1 MNMDF
6 WRYFFGNFFNFIRG
20 FFSKFL
26 VGVQFVFLSVFVI
39 KFTNYVGA
47 GAITELIATGKGEDF
62 VADVL
67 FVNYCLGIFL
77 SCITSILFGLT
88 ISELIGRI
96 YRCEPFNYM
105 MNLRTKKDV
114 ETFLVLKHPFV
125 YVVNFLVPMATIGLI
140 IYLTTY
146 TTFFKCLLGFLAYA
160 FGHVV
165 LFSYAMYIY
174 HSEETKLEVLE
185 KLQGDDFWWKVF

>member
-1 MNMDF
+1 MDF

-26 VGVQFVFLSVFVI
+26 VGVQFVFLVVYVVM
-39 KFTNYVGA
+39 FT
-47 GAITELIATGKGEDF
+47 DF
-62 VADVL
+62 ISKETVTSDII
-67 FVNYCLGIFL
+67 FVNYCVGIFL

-96 YRCEPFNYM
+96 YRSEPFDYI

-114 ETFLVLKHPFV
+114 ETFLATKHPFV
-125 YVVNFLVPMATIGLI
+125 YIVNFLVPMATIGLI
-140 IYLTTY
+140 IYLATY

-185 KLQGDDFWWKVF
+185 KLQGDDF